1 MNNPQL
7 VYILKYTKQYIMF
20 RIYARSKSIQA
31 FIGIVYTIF
40 GEKREEKRMGEEGR
54 GLVLLVL
61 FLPLKE
67 T

>member
-1 MNNPQL
+1 
-7 VYILKYTKQYIMF
+7 MF
-20 RIYARSKSIQA
+20 RIYTRSKSIQA